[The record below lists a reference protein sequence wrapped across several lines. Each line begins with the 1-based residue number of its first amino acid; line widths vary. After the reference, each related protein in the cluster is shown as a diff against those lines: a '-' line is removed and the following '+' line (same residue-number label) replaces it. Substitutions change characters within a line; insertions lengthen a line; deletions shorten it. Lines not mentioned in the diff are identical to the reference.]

1 MNKPVIFEG
10 AAVAIATPMYQDGS
24 VNYDALA
31 RLIDFQLN
39 NKTDAIVVCGTTGEA
54 KTMNTDEHI
63 KVIKFVVDEVAGKV
77 PVIAGAGSND
87 TAYGVA
93 LADEAVECGA
103 DALLLVTP
111 YYNKTSQEGLV
122 HHYNYIADRAKKPI
136 ILYNVPSR
144 TGMDIKPETYAELA
158 KHPMIVASKE
168 ANGDISALAKSMELC
183 GDNLTFYSG
192 NDDQTTAFMALGAK
206 GVISVLSNIMPLE
219 AHNIAKAALDG
230 DFKESARLQ
239 LKYLDMCNTL
249 FCDVNPIPVKEA
261 LNLMGFEAGECRMPL
276 YHLNEKNRQKLIHCM
291 KKYGLINE

>member
-1 MNKPVIFEG
+1 MDLINDLNESQRL
-10 AAVAIATPMYQDGS
+10 AVEYCDGP
-24 VNYDALA
+24 
-31 RLIDFQLN
+31 QL
-39 NKTDAIVVCGTTGEA
+39 
-54 KTMNTDEHI
+54 
-63 KVIKFVVDEVAGKV
+63 
-77 PVIAGAGSND
+77 VIAGAGSND

-93 LADEAVECGA
+93 LADEAVACGA

-122 HHYNYIADRAKKPI
+122 HHFNYIADRAKKPI

-144 TGMDIKPETYAELA
+144 TGLDIKPETYAELA

-168 ANGDISALAKSMELC
+168 ANGDISALAKSIELC

-206 GVISVLSNIMPLE
+206 GVVSVLSNIMPLE
-219 AHNIAKAALDG
+219 AHNIAQAALNG

-239 LKYLDMCNTL
+239 IKYLDMCNTL

-276 YHLNEKNRQKLIHCM
+276 YPLNEKNRQRLVNCM
-291 KKYGLINE
+291 KKYGLID

>member
-10 AAVAIATPMYQDGS
+10 AAVALATPMYQDGS

-31 RLIDFQLN
+31 RLIDFQLT

-93 LADEAVECGA
+93 LADEAVACGA

-122 HHYNYIADRAKKPI
+122 HHFNYIADRAKKPI

-144 TGMDIKPETYAELA
+144 TGLDIKPETYAELA

-168 ANGDISALAKSMELC
+168 ANGDISALAKSIELC

-206 GVISVLSNIMPLE
+206 GVVSVLSNIMPLE
-219 AHNIAKAALDG
+219 AHNIAQAALNG

-239 LKYLDMCNTL
+239 IKYLDMCNTL

-276 YHLNEKNRQKLIHCM
+276 YPLNEKNRQRLVNCM
-291 KKYGLINE
+291 KKYGLID

>member
-31 RLIDFQLN
+31 RLIDFQLT

-93 LADEAVECGA
+93 LADEAVACGA

-122 HHYNYIADRAKKPI
+122 HHFNYIADRAKKPI

-144 TGMDIKPETYAELA
+144 TGLDIKPKTYAELA

-168 ANGDISALAKSMELC
+168 ANGDISALAKSIELC

-206 GVISVLSNIMPLE
+206 GVVSVLSNIMPLE
-219 AHNIAKAALDG
+219 AHNIAQAALNG

-239 LKYLDMCNTL
+239 IKYLDMCNTL

-276 YHLNEKNRQKLIHCM
+276 YPLNEKNRQRLVNCM
-291 KKYGLINE
+291 KKYGLID